1 MQLSPPQ
8 TEARNQNKKSRNQ
21 ITRQSSH
28 RTPPRIAR
36 TRAFIGPGPPPL
48 RERSTN
54 KQRPELLMKE
64 GGGEEEEAV
73 VWDKTSPDTSGRS
86 KEFPPPNV
94 SPSLSE
100 LKCPL
105 GKYGEE
111 IGGKEKRLFLTCCP
125 PAVLLLGSHLEKD
138 FGPTF
143 FVLIAL
149 PPTWSL
155 SFISLNCK
163 LTK

>member
-1 MQLSPPQ
+1 
-8 TEARNQNKKSRNQ
+8 
-21 ITRQSSH
+21 
-28 RTPPRIAR
+28 
-36 TRAFIGPGPPPL
+36 
-48 RERSTN
+48 
-54 KQRPELLMKE
+54 MKE

-111 IGGKEKRLFLTCCP
+111 IGGKEKRLFLTCCS
-125 PAVLLLGSHLEKD
+125 PAVLLLSSHLEKD
-138 FGPTF
+138 FGLPTF

-155 SFISLNCK
+155 SSVS
-163 LTK
+163 